1 MELPMLRALIVAAL
15 FFIFPALVCATNRT
29 QDPARGSSQTQNP
42 ASAPSPTAAQTPTS
56 PKPRPKKVWTE
67 ENLGEASGTI
77 SIVGTAPS
85 ASKNSAQP
93 RQPKAT
99 SGKSSDGSV
108 DAQTLAKLRR
118 ELQRLQWDLAI
129 VDRQLRDLKDFSK
142 GDSKNAG
149 NLQSDP
155 SRYSTSSLEEQLRH
169 LQEAKAKIQTAI
181 DDLFDAA
188 RASGIEPGQLR

>member
-1 MELPMLRALIVAAL
+1 MLPALIVAAF
-15 FFIFPALVCATNRT
+15 FFIFPALICATNRA
-29 QDPARGSSQTQNP
+29 QDPAGGSSQTQNS
-42 ASAPSPTAAQTPTS
+42 ASAASPTAAQTPTS

-67 ENLGEASGTI
+67 DNLGEAGGTI

-85 ASKNSAQP
+85 ASKNSAQLRP
-93 RQPKAT
+93 PKAPP
-99 SGKSSDGSV
+99 GKSSDGSV
-108 DAQTLAKLRR
+108 DAPTLAKLRK
-118 ELQRLQWDLAI
+118 ELQRLQSDLDVA
-129 VDRQLRDLKDFSK
+129 DRQLRDLRDFSK

-155 SRYSTSSLEEQLRH
+155 SRYSTSPVEEQLRH
-169 LQEAKAKIQTAI
+169 LQEAKGKIQKAI

>member
-1 MELPMLRALIVAAL
+1 MELLMLRALVVAVL

-29 QDPARGSSQTQNP
+29 QDPSGGSSQTQNL
-42 ASAPSPTAAQTPTS
+42 ASAPSPTAVPTPTS
-56 PKPRPKKVWTE
+56 SKPRPKKVWTE
-67 ENLGEASGTI
+67 ENLGETSGTI

-85 ASKNSAQP
+85 ASKNSARP
-93 RQPKAT
+93 RQSKAT

-108 DAQTLAKLRR
+108 DAQTLAKLRT
-118 ELQRLQWDLAI
+118 ELQRLQSDLAI

-149 NLQSDP
+149 NLRSDP
-155 SRYSTSSLEEQLRH
+155 SRYSTSPLEEQLRH
-169 LQEAKAKIQTAI
+169 LQQAKAKIQTAI

>member
-1 MELPMLRALIVAAL
+1 MLRALVVAVL
-15 FFIFPALVCATNRT
+15 LFIFPALICATKRT
-29 QDPARGSSQTQNP
+29 QDPAGGSSQTQNP
-42 ASAPSPTAAQTPTS
+42 AVPSPTAAQTPTS

-67 ENLGEASGTI
+67 ENLGETSGTI

-85 ASKNSAQP
+85 ASKNSTRP
-93 RQPKAT
+93 RQSKAT

-108 DAQTLAKLRR
+108 DAQTLAKLRT
-118 ELQRLQWDLAI
+118 ELQRLQSDLAI

-149 NLQSDP
+149 NLRSDP
-155 SRYSTSSLEEQLRH
+155 SRYSTSPLEEQLRH
-169 LQEAKAKIQTAI
+169 LQQAKAKIQTAI

>member
-1 MELPMLRALIVAAL
+1 MLRALVVVAL
-15 FFIFPALVCATNRT
+15 FSILPALVCATNSA
-29 QDPARGSSQTQNP
+29 QEPAGGSSPPQNL
-42 ASAPSPTAAQTPTS
+42 ASAPSPAAVPTPTS
-56 PKPRPKKVWTE
+56 PKPRPKRVWTE
-67 ENLGEASGTI
+67 ENLGETSGTI

-85 ASKNSAQP
+85 ASKNPARP
-93 RQPKAT
+93 RQSKAT

-118 ELQRLQWDLAI
+118 ELQRLQSDLAI
-129 VDRQLRDLKDFSK
+129 VDRQLGDLKDFSK

-149 NLQSDP
+149 NLRSDP

-169 LQEAKAKIQTAI
+169 LQEAKAKIQAAI
-181 DDLFDAA
+181 DELFDAA

>member
-1 MELPMLRALIVAAL
+1 MLRALVVAVL
-15 FFIFPALVCATNRT
+15 LFIFPALICATKRT
-29 QDPARGSSQTQNP
+29 QDPAGGSSQTQNP
-42 ASAPSPTAAQTPTS
+42 AVPSPTAAQTPTS

-67 ENLGEASGTI
+67 ENLAEASGTI
-77 SIVGTAPS
+77 SVVGTAPG
-85 ASKNSAQP
+85 ASKTSAP

-99 SGKSSDGSV
+99 SGKSSDRSV

-118 ELQRLQWDLAI
+118 ELQRLQSDLAI
-129 VDRQLRDLKDFSK
+129 VDRQLGDLKDFSK

-149 NLQSDP
+149 NLKSDP
-155 SRYSTSSLEEQLRH
+155 SRYSTSSVEEQLRH

-188 RASGIEPGQLR
+188 RTSGIEPGQLR